1 MKQVD
6 FWCRYTSLGAS
17 SRLRFFEYVPLL
29 KKFNWIPACHSFFDD
44 DYLTALYSGNKK
56 ILSGIV
62 PAWFRRIK
70 EMLSEKNPVPAVIE
84 YEMLPYLPYFMEKN
98 FLSKRKYILNF
109 DDAVYLR
116 YEKIPFLKNKFP
128 QLLANASGIISA
140 NAFLTEKFRRY
151 SDNILFLPT
160 VPPHLPDK
168 KLPKFPR
175 LTLLW
180 TGTPVTF
187 PFLAQRSKALQ
198 MAAQQVDF
206 DLIILGGASAIP
218 GVKCLV
224 KPWSQ
229 EVEEN
234 MLLQAHAGLM
244 PLPDTPFA
252 RGKSAYKLLR
262 YFQAGLP
269 AIASP
274 VGENNFVVEHNKN
287 GFLFQSDDDFVEA
300 VIALSKENIRNQM
313 SACIGKSAEKYSI
326 DHAAEKLA
334 AFMDKTFY

>member
-1 MKQVD
+1 MRKVD

-17 SRLRFFEYVPLL
+17 SRLRFFEYVSLL
-29 KKFNWIPACHSFFDD
+29 AKFDWQVECHSFFDES
-44 DYLTALYSGNKK
+44 YLKALYSGKK
-56 ILSGIV
+56 QLLTGIV

-84 YEMLPYLPYFMEKN
+84 YEMLPYLPCFMEKN

-140 NAFLTEKFRRY
+140 NAFLTEKFRKY

-160 VPPHLPDK
+160 VPPHLPEK
-168 KLPKFPR
+168 KVPKNSRF
-175 LTLLW
+175 TLLW

-206 DLIILGGASAIP
+206 DLIILGGSSAIP

-252 RGKSAYKLLR
+252 KGKSAYKLIR

-287 GFLFQSDDDFVEA
+287 GFLVQSDDDFVEA
-300 VIALSKENIRNQM
+300 VIALSKENIRSRM
-313 SACIGKSAEKYSI
+313 SANIEKSAGKYNI
-326 DHAAEKLA
+326 DHAAEQLA
-334 AFMDKTFY
+334 AFMNKTF